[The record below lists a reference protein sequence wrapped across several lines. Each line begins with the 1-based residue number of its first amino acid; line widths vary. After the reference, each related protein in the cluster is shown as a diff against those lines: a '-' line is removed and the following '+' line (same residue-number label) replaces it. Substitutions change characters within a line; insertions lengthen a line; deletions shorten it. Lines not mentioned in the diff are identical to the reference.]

1 MGLEGGRLR
10 LCLRSHLAVRLP
22 NALSNRG
29 YVQGLQNPGGQK
41 LNAPIELIRH

>member
-22 NALSNRG
+22 NTLSNRG
-29 YVQGLQNPGGQK
+29 YIWGYTVPEGKN
-41 LNAPIELIRH
+41 